1 MAGMYLYYFTAAAL
15 IVAIAAAGWT
25 AWYWRKRMEAQQE
38 ADKARLRA
46 ETLRTDVKSKS
57 AMRELVNNIDMLSS
71 VLEEVQA
78 LQEGIDS
85 LVGLITTPGITVG
98 TDEQEAAFNM
108 IKQKSLMLAQILT
121 VTIELMFYENRP
133 EIKKT
138 DRIAVNAFCYDVFVN
153 SLGNMKQGVETRLET
168 SLDDD
173 FMLDTNMDTLKRIL
187 HNLLFNSLI
196 NTREGSV
203 VLKVAENKEKG
214 VLMFSVR
221 DTAPAIPAR
230 LRDKVFDMMP
240 KGNLHLMLMT
250 LRVRACKLMVR
261 QLGGTLYIDTGCDD
275 GVMIDFTVATSGKD
289 A

>member
-1 MAGMYLYYFTAAAL
+1 MYYSTAAAL
-15 IVAIAAAGWT
+15 ILTAVVAGLT
-25 AWYWRKRMEAQQE
+25 TWYWRRRMKAQLQE
-38 ADKARLRA
+38 EKARLKA
-46 ETLRTDVKSKS
+46 EALRTDVKSKS
-57 AMRELVNNIDMLSS
+57 AMKKRVNNIDMLRS
-71 VLEEVQA
+71 VLEGVQA

-85 LVGLITTPGITVG
+85 LVGLISTHGITLG
-98 TDEQEAAFNM
+98 HDEREAAFNM
-108 IKQKSLMLAQILT
+108 IKQKSLMLAEILT

-173 FMLDTNMDTLKRIL
+173 FMLDTHKDTLKRIL

-203 VLKVAENKEKG
+203 VLKVAENREKG

-230 LRDKVFDMMP
+230 LRDKVFNMMP